1 MEIKGIIKMKVLR
14 KRNFIIIGLIILLF
28 GVCFVDWMPQPIKV
42 VNHYLLSVQKKDA
55 QEAYQI
61 LYIQN
66 KDSRL
71 DFETFKETVTNEP
84 LIKYKINGSSKI
96 NKEAY
101 YVSVHI
107 NKDGEEI
114 DHEFYVRKIE
124 GKWKIVF

>member
-1 MEIKGIIKMKVLR
+1 M
-14 KRNFIIIGLIILLF
+14 
-28 GVCFVDWMPQPIKV
+28 
-42 VNHYLLSVQKKDA
+42 H
-55 QEAYQI
+55 
-61 LYIQN
+61 IQN

-71 DFETFKETVTNEP
+71 DFETFKETLTNDP

-114 DHEFYVRKIE
+114 DHKFYVKKID